1 MAFLW
6 MFGSTIFHLF
16 RRGNREERSLPAA
29 PLVSILVPC
38 HNEED
43 CIKETVEFLMKQDYP
58 DFEIIAID
66 DGSTDNTVKIL
77 HELQRKCD
85 RLRVVC
91 LKSNRGKGTA
101 MTMGALASRS
111 EYLVCI
117 DADALLDT
125 QAVRHYM
132 WHFLNFPRVGAV
144 TGNPRVRNRTSI
156 LGKIQMGEFS
166 SLVNMIKRT
175 QRILGKIYTVSGVV
189 SAFRKRALFSVG
201 FWSDNMVT
209 EDVDVSWKLQI
220 RFWDIRYEPRVLCWI
235 LMPESLRGLFR
246 QRVRW
251 AQGGNEVLLKNSR
264 TLLNW
269 RQRRIWPLFLE
280 SFAGVAW
287 SYAFASTVVLWI
299 LHLFIDLP
307 SPLVVQR
314 IFPPGWTGTVLAMVC
329 LLQFVVGLALE
340 SKYERMPFRLLF
352 WLIWYPFLYWV
363 ISATAAVC
371 GLPRA
376 VFKRK
381 TALAVW
387 ESPDRG
393 L

>member
-1 MAFLW
+1 VQALYNFVFFYPLFMAFLW

-16 RRGNREERSLPAA
+16 RRGNREERSLPAT

-43 CIKETVEFLMKQDYP
+43 CIKETVEFLMEQDYP

-77 HELQRKCD
+77 HKLQQKCD

-175 QRILGKIYTVSGVV
+175 QRILGKIKRSVSPACKMGTGRQRG
-189 SAFRKRALFSVG
+189 AFEKLPHASKLEAEAHLAFVFGILCRRSVELCFCINRRALDITSLYRSPVSSG
-201 FWSDNMVT
+201 GSENIPAR
-209 EDVDVSWKLQI
+209 VD
-220 RFWDIRYEPRVLCWI
+220 RNCPGN
-235 LMPESLRGLFR
+235 GLSIA
-246 QRVRW
+246 VRC
-251 AQGGNEVLLKNSR
+251 R
-264 TLLNW
+264 T
-269 RQRRIWPLFLE
+269 RP
-280 SFAGVAW
+280 
-287 SYAFASTVVLWI
+287 
-299 LHLFIDLP
+299 
-307 SPLVVQR
+307 
-314 IFPPGWTGTVLAMVC
+314 
-329 LLQFVVGLALE
+329 
-340 SKYERMPFRLLF
+340 
-352 WLIWYPFLYWV
+352 
-363 ISATAAVC
+363 
-371 GLPRA
+371 
-376 VFKRK
+376 
-381 TALAVW
+381 
-387 ESPDRG
+387 
-393 L
+393 